1 MESKQVFGVI
11 FDMDGVLV
19 DSRKPHFE
27 SWRQVA
33 REFGRD
39 MTEAEFADTFGRTN
53 RDIVHFLWGKSVS
66 DDEIQ
71 KIGTRKEAVYRDII
85 TKNIPAVPGLHQLL
99 PSLCQ
104 AGAKLAVG
112 SSGPIENVN
121 LVLDGLGIR
130 EHFSAIVSSADVTE
144 GKPNPQVF
152 LTAAKKLG
160 FEPKRCVVIED
171 APAGIEAGHRG
182 GMKVIALTTSY
193 SPHEISNADKLC
205 CDLTE
210 VNAELI
216 SSLIY

>member
-193 SPHEISNADKLC
+193 SPDKISNADKLC

-210 VNAELI
+210 VNVELI